1 VRTLAY
7 LLILAVAAVLVMF
20 EIRKAR
26 RREFSA
32 HCEKL
37 REQSKPKTGP
47 HGYPEDPW
55 R

>member
-1 VRTLAY
+1 MRTLAY

-26 RREFSA
+26 KREA
-32 HCEKL
+32 AEHYDKL
-37 REQSKPKTGP
+37 REKSKPKTGP